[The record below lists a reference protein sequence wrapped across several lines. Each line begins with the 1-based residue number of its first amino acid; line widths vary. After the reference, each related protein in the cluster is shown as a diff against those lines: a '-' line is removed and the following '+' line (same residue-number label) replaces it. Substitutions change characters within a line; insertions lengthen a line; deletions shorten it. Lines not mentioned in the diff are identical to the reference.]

1 MTPFKWRSL
10 EMVDCSLFRGLRAWI
25 DHQKN
30 VDSLANPHHIRL
42 SNNSVLVHKLWKLV
56 V

>member
-10 EMVDCSLFRGLRAWI
+10 EMVDSSFFRGLRAWI
-25 DHQKN
+25 GHQKN

-42 SNNSVLVHKLWKLV
+42 SNNSVLVHKLWK
-56 V
+56 